1 MFEGRVGESS
11 NAAKWR
17 PLQQEVEECRKFITR
32 SEKRTSELDAERLS
46 EIKALDEAKE
56 CLVEAEQA
64 EVPKVSSV
72 QETVPPVDWVA
83 EVQRLREEL
92 TRVREGRSP
101 ILVAHSCQ
109 SSSEAANWLQ
119 ERAAKRCAGV
129 AESVPTN
136 P

>member
-1 MFEGRVGESS
+1 MPQVHHSVREAYLRVGRRTLIRD
-11 NAAKWR
+11 KGTR
-17 PLQQEVEECRKFITR
+17 RGEER
-32 SEKRTSELDAERLS
+32 
-46 EIKALDEAKE
+46 
-56 CLVEAEQA
+56 LVEAEQA

-72 QETVPPVDWVA
+72 QEAVPPVDWAA